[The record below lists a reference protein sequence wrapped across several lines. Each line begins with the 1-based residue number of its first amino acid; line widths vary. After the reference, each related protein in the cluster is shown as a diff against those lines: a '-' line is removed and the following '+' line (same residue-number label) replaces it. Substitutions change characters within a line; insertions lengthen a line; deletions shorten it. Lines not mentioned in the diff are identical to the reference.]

1 MTDRNRDDQ
10 HQLVFE
16 ALPFYAN
23 GTLNAQES
31 GRAETHLEG
40 CASCRAELARCR
52 DVSAAVKSGPEWS
65 PSGADWAAME
75 ARMDRADGRVQ
86 GAAAPPGLWET
97 VRSWFAVAPPPLR
110 WAFLAQA
117 ALVLALAGGLLFR
130 PGGAKLYETLSSP
143 ERVAL
148 AGHARLHIVFAEET
162 TERELRAA
170 LQDMNAAIVG
180 GPSPTG
186 VYTVE
191 LPFAASDRG
200 QLDQAIDRAKANPKI
215 RFVSPA
221 G

>member
-31 GRAETHLEG
+31 GRVDTHLEG
-40 CASCRAELARCR
+40 CAPCRAELARCR
-52 DVSAAVKSGPEWS
+52 DLSAAVKSGPEWS
-65 PSGADWAAME
+65 PSGPDWVAME

-86 GAAAPPGLWET
+86 GGTAAPGLWET
-97 VRSWFAVAPPPLR
+97 VRSWFAVAPPTMR

-117 ALVLALAGGLLFR
+117 ALVIALACGLLFR
-130 PGGAKLYETLSSP
+130 PGGAKVYETLSSP
-143 ERVAL
+143 EKVAP
-148 AGHARLHIVFAEET
+148 AGRARLHVVFAEDA
-162 TERELRAA
+162 TERELRAT
-170 LQDMNAAIVG
+170 LQDMNAAIVA

-200 QLDQAIDRAKANPKI
+200 QLDQAIERARANPKI
-215 RFVSPA
+215 RFASPA

>member
-1 MTDRNRDDQ
+1 MTDRNRDEG

-23 GTLNAQES
+23 GSLNAQERS
-31 GRAETHLEG
+31 RVDTHLEG

-52 DVSAAVKSGPEWS
+52 DLSAAVKSGPEWS
-65 PSGADWAAME
+65 PSGADWMAME
-75 ARMDRADGRVQ
+75 ARIDRADGRVE
-86 GAAAPPGLWET
+86 GGSTAPGLWET
-97 VRSWFAVAPPPLR
+97 VRSWFAVAPAPMR

-117 ALVLALAGGLLFR
+117 ALVIALAGGLLFR
-130 PGGAKLYETLSSP
+130 PGGAKVYETLSSP
-143 ERVAL
+143 EKVAL

-191 LPFAASDRG
+191 LPFPASDRG
-200 QLDQAIDRAKANPKI
+200 QLDRAIDRAKANPKI
-215 RFVSPA
+215 RFASPA

>member
-31 GRAETHLEG
+31 GRVETHLED
-40 CASCRAELARCR
+40 CASCRTELARCR
-52 DVSAAVKSGPEWS
+52 EVSGAVKAGPEWS

-86 GAAAPPGLWET
+86 GASAAPGLWEA
-97 VRSWFAVAPPPLR
+97 VRSWFAVAPAPMR

-117 ALVLALAGGLLFR
+117 ALVIALAGGLLFR
-130 PGGAKLYETLSSP
+130 PGGAKVYETLSSP
-143 ERVAL
+143 EKVAP
-148 AGHARLHIVFAEET
+148 AGRARLHVVFAEDA

-215 RFVSPA
+215 RFASPA